1 MSMREQERRKRQ
13 AMDRADGVKNRIAG
27 RMRDADLIAKEAKR
41 RADQVKRRIEV
52 GDVDPRPLPGLR
64 EDSLPSMESMES
76 SESMASMEST
86 ESAAL
91 TSGMPSEE
99 EAYDGGNM
107 SEDMPLGID
116 PRGAHEE
123 LGQRITEDTGSDGDI
138 HLHAQRRGEEMRKEM
153 TEDTGAEGDMQEHA
167 DRKVQQMEN
176 ELLGD

>member
-13 AMDRADGVKNRIAG
+13 AIDRADGVKNRIAG
-27 RMRDADLIAKEAKR
+27 RMRDAELIAKEAKR

-52 GDVDPRPLPGLR
+52 GDVEPRPLPSLR

-86 ESAAL
+86 ESAEL
-91 TSGMPSEE
+91 TGGVPSEE

-107 SEDMPLGID
+107 SEDMPLGVD
-116 PRGAHEE
+116 PKGAHEE

>member
-1 MSMREQERRKRQ
+1 MREQERRKRQ
-13 AMDRADGVKNRIAG
+13 ALDRADGVKNRIAG
-27 RMRDADLIAKEAKR
+27 RMRDTEFIAKEAKR

-52 GDVDPRPLPGLR
+52 GDVEPRPLPSLR

-91 TSGMPSEE
+91 TSRVPSK

-116 PRGAHEE
+116 PKGAHEE

-138 HLHAQRRGEEMRKEM
+138 HLHAQRRGKEMRKEM

>member
-1 MSMREQERRKRQ
+1 MREQERRKRQ
-13 AMDRADGVKNRIAG
+13 AIDRADGVKNRIAG
-27 RMRDADLIAKEAKR
+27 RMRDAELIAKEAER

-52 GDVDPRPLPGLR
+52 GDVEPRPLPSLR

-86 ESAAL
+86 ESAEL
-91 TSGMPSEE
+91 TDGVPSEE

-116 PRGAHEE
+116 PKGAHEE

-138 HLHAQRRGEEMRKEM
+138 HLHAQRRADVMKKEM
-153 TEDTGAEGDMQEHA
+153 TDDTGAGGDMKEHA
-167 DRKVQQMEN
+167 DRKVEQMEN

>member
-1 MSMREQERRKRQ
+1 MREQERRKRQ
-13 AMDRADGVKNRIAG
+13 AIDRADGIKNRIAG
-27 RMRDADLIAKEAKR
+27 RMRDAELIAKEAKR

-52 GDVDPRPLPGLR
+52 GDVEPRPLPSLR

-91 TSGMPSEE
+91 TGGVPSEE
-99 EAYDGGNM
+99 EAYDGGNI

-123 LGQRITEDTGSDGDI
+123 LGQRITEDTGSEGDI
-138 HLHAQRRGEEMRKEM
+138 HLHAQRRGEEMKKEM

-167 DRKVQQMEN
+167 DRKVQQMES

>member
-1 MSMREQERRKRQ
+1 MREQERRKRQ
-13 AMDRADGVKNRIAG
+13 AIDRADGVKNRIAG
-27 RMRDADLIAKEAKR
+27 RMRDAELIAKEAKR

-52 GDVDPRPLPGLR
+52 GDVEPRPLPSLR

-91 TSGMPSEE
+91 TSGVPSEE
-99 EAYDGGNM
+99 EAYTGGNM
-107 SEDMPLGID
+107 SEDMPLGVD
-116 PRGAHEE
+116 PKGAHEE
-123 LGQRITEDTGSDGDI
+123 LGQRITEDTGSEGDI

>member
-1 MSMREQERRKRQ
+1 MREQERRKRR
-13 AMDRADGVKNRIAG
+13 AIDRADGVKNRIAG
-27 RMRDADLIAKEAKR
+27 RMRDAELLAKEAKR

-52 GDVDPRPLPGLR
+52 GDVEPRPLPSLR

-91 TSGMPSEE
+91 TGGVPSEE
-99 EAYDGGNM
+99 EAYDGGNI

-123 LGQRITEDTGSDGDI
+123 LGQRITEDTGSEGDI
-138 HLHAQRRGEEMRKEM
+138 HLHAQRRGEEMKKEM

-167 DRKVQQMEN
+167 DRKVQQMES

>member
-13 AMDRADGVKNRIAG
+13 AIASADGIKKRIAG
-27 RMRDADLIAKEAKR
+27 KMRNAELMAMEARR

-52 GDVDPRPLPGLR
+52 GDVEPRSLPGLR

-76 SESMASMEST
+76 SESMDSMEST

-91 TSGMPSEE
+91 TGGVPSEE
-99 EAYDGGNM
+99 EAYGGAGM

-116 PRGAHEE
+116 PKGAHEE
-123 LGQRITEDTGSDGDI
+123 LGQEITEDTGSDGDI
-138 HLHAQRRGEEMRKEM
+138 HLHAQRKGDEMKKEM
-153 TEDTGAEGDMQEHA
+153 TEDTGAGADMGEHA
-167 DRKVQQMEN
+167 DRKVEQLGD

>member
-13 AMDRADGVKNRIAG
+13 AIDRADGIKNRIAG
-27 RMRDADLIAKEAKR
+27 RMRDAELIAKEAKR

-52 GDVDPRPLPGLR
+52 GDVEPRPLPSLR

-86 ESAAL
+86 ASAAL
-91 TSGMPSEE
+91 TSGVPSEE
-99 EAYDGGNM
+99 GAYDGGNM

-116 PRGAHEE
+116 PKGAHEE

>member
-1 MSMREQERRKRQ
+1 MRAQERRKRQ
-13 AMDRADGVKNRIAG
+13 AIDRAAGVKHRIAG
-27 RMRDADLIAKEAKR
+27 RMRDAELIAKEARR
-41 RADQVKRRIEV
+41 RADQVKSRIEV
-52 GDVDPRPLPGLR
+52 GDVEPRPLPSLR

-86 ESAAL
+86 QSAEL
-91 TSGMPSEE
+91 TGGVPSEE

-116 PRGAHEE
+116 PKGAHEE

>member
-1 MSMREQERRKRQ
+1 MREQERRKRQ
-13 AMDRADGVKNRIAG
+13 AIDRADGVKNRIAG
-27 RMRDADLIAKEAKR
+27 RMRDTELIAKEAKR

-52 GDVDPRPLPGLR
+52 GDVEPRPLPSLR

-91 TSGMPSEE
+91 TSGIPSE

-116 PRGAHEE
+116 PKGAHEE

-138 HLHAQRRGEEMRKEM
+138 HLHAQRRGEEMKKEM
-153 TEDTGAEGDMQEHA
+153 TEDTGAGGDMKEHA
-167 DRKVQQMEN
+167 DRKVEQMEN

>member
-13 AMDRADGVKNRIAG
+13 AIDRADGVKNRIAG
-27 RMRDADLIAKEAKR
+27 RMRDAELIAKEAKR

-52 GDVDPRPLPGLR
+52 GDVEPRPLPSLR

-76 SESMASMEST
+76 SESMASIEST

-91 TSGMPSEE
+91 TSGVPSEE

-116 PRGAHEE
+116 PKGAHEE

-138 HLHAQRRGEEMRKEM
+138 HLHAQRGGEEMRKEM

>member
-1 MSMREQERRKRQ
+1 MREQERRKRQ
-13 AMDRADGVKNRIAG
+13 AINKADGVKNRIAG
-27 RMRDADLIAKEAKR
+27 RMQDAELIAKEAKR

-52 GDVDPRPLPGLR
+52 GDVEPRPLPSLR

-91 TSGMPSEE
+91 TGGIPSEE

-138 HLHAQRRGEEMRKEM
+138 HLHAQRRGEEMKKEM
-153 TEDTGAEGDMQEHA
+153 TEDTGAGGDMKEHA
-167 DRKVQQMEN
+167 DRKVEQMEN
-176 ELLGD
+176 ELLGG

>member
-1 MSMREQERRKRQ
+1 MREQERRKRQ
-13 AMDRADGVKNRIAG
+13 AINRADGVKNRIAG
-27 RMRDADLIAKEAKR
+27 RMQDVELIAKETKR

-52 GDVDPRPLPGLR
+52 GDVEPRPLPSLR

-76 SESMASMEST
+76 SESMASMETT

-91 TSGMPSEE
+91 ASGVPSKE

-116 PRGAHEE
+116 PKSAHEE

>member
-1 MSMREQERRKRQ
+1 MSMREQERRKRE
-13 AMDRADGVKNRIAG
+13 AIRRADGIKDRIAG
-27 RMRDADLIAKEAKR
+27 RMRDAELLAKESKR

-52 GDVDPRPLPGLR
+52 GDVDPRPLPSLR

-86 ESAAL
+86 ESAEL
-91 TSGMPSEE
+91 TAGVPSEE
-99 EAYDGGNM
+99 ESYAGGNM

-116 PRGAHEE
+116 PKGAHEE

-138 HLHAQRRGEEMRKEM
+138 HLHAQRRGEEMKKEM
-153 TEDTGAEGDMQEHA
+153 TEDTGAGGDMKEHA
-167 DRKVQQMEN
+167 DRKVEQMEN

>member
-1 MSMREQERRKRQ
+1 MREQERRKRQ
-13 AMDRADGVKNRIAG
+13 AIDRADGVKNRIAG
-27 RMRDADLIAKEAKR
+27 RMRDAELMAKEAKR

-52 GDVDPRPLPGLR
+52 GDVEPRPLPSLR

-91 TSGMPSEE
+91 TSGIPSEE
-99 EAYDGGNM
+99 ESYGGGNM

-116 PRGAHEE
+116 PKGAHEE

-138 HLHAQRRGEEMRKEM
+138 HLHAQRRGEEMKKEM
-153 TEDTGAEGDMQEHA
+153 TEDTGAGGDMKEHA
-167 DRKVQQMEN
+167 DRKVEQMEN

>member
-13 AMDRADGVKNRIAG
+13 AIDRADGVKNRIAG
-27 RMRDADLIAKEAKR
+27 RMRDAELIAKEAKR

-52 GDVDPRPLPGLR
+52 GDVEPRPLPSLR

-76 SESMASMEST
+76 SESLASMEST

-91 TSGMPSEE
+91 TSGVPSEE
-99 EAYDGGNM
+99 GAYDGGNM

-116 PRGAHEE
+116 PKGAHEE

>member
-13 AMDRADGVKNRIAG
+13 AISRMDELKKRMEG
-27 RMRDADLIAKEAKR
+27 RMREVELIAKEAKR

-52 GDVDPRPLPGLR
+52 GDVEPRALPSLR
-64 EDSLPSMESMES
+64 EDSLPSMGSMES
-76 SESMASMEST
+76 SESMASMDST

-91 TSGMPSEE
+91 TSGVPSEE
-99 EAYDGGNM
+99 EAYGAGDM

-116 PRGAHEE
+116 PKGAHEE

-138 HLHAQRRGEEMRKEM
+138 HLHAQRRGEEMKKEM
-153 TEDTGAEGDMQEHA
+153 TEDTGAGGDMHEHA
-167 DRKVQQMEN
+167 ARKVQQMEN

>member
-1 MSMREQERRKRQ
+1 MREQERRKRQ
-13 AMDRADGVKNRIAG
+13 ALDRADGVKNRIAG
-27 RMRDADLIAKEAKR
+27 RMRDAELIAKEAKR
-41 RADQVKRRIEV
+41 RADQVKKRIEV
-52 GDVDPRPLPGLR
+52 GDIEPRPLPSLR

-86 ESAAL
+86 ESAEL
-91 TSGMPSEE
+91 TGVVPSEE

-116 PRGAHEE
+116 PKRSHEE

-138 HLHAQRRGEEMRKEM
+138 HLHAQRRGEEMKKEM
-153 TEDTGAEGDMQEHA
+153 TEDTGAGGDMKEHV
-167 DRKVQQMEN
+167 DRKVEQMED

>member
-1 MSMREQERRKRQ
+1 MREQERRKQQ
-13 AMDRADGVKNRIAG
+13 AINRADGVKNRIAG
-27 RMRDADLIAKEAKR
+27 RMRDAELIAKEAKR

-52 GDVDPRPLPGLR
+52 GDVQPRPLPSLR

-86 ESAAL
+86 ESAEL
-91 TSGMPSEE
+91 TGGVPSEE

-116 PRGAHEE
+116 PKGAHEE

-138 HLHAQRRGEEMRKEM
+138 HLHAQRRGEEMKKEM
-153 TEDTGAEGDMQEHA
+153 TEDTGAGGDMKEHA
-167 DRKVQQMEN
+167 DRKVEQLEN
-176 ELLGD
+176 ELLED

>member
-13 AMDRADGVKNRIAG
+13 AIARADGTKDRIAG
-27 RMRDADLIAKEAKR
+27 RMREVELLAKESKR
-41 RADQVKRRIEV
+41 RADGVKRRIEV
-52 GDVDPRPLPGLR
+52 GDVEPRPLPSLR

-91 TSGMPSEE
+91 TGGVPSEE
-99 EAYDGGNM
+99 EAYGGGEM

-123 LGQRITEDTGSDGDI
+123 LGQRITEDTGSGGDI
-138 HLHAQRRGEEMRKEM
+138 HLHAQRRADEMKKEM
-153 TEDTGAEGDMQEHA
+153 TEDTGAGADMMEHA

-176 ELLGD
+176 ELLGE

>member
-1 MSMREQERRKRQ
+1 
-13 AMDRADGVKNRIAG
+13 
-27 RMRDADLIAKEAKR
+27 
-41 RADQVKRRIEV
+41 V
-52 GDVDPRPLPGLR
+52 GDVEPRPLPSLR

-91 TSGMPSEE
+91 TSGVPSE

-116 PRGAHEE
+116 PKGAHEE

>member
-1 MSMREQERRKRQ
+1 MREQERRKQQ
-13 AMDRADGVKNRIAG
+13 AINRADGVKNRIAG
-27 RMRDADLIAKEAKR
+27 RMRDAELIAKEAKR

-52 GDVDPRPLPGLR
+52 GDVEPRSLPSLR

-86 ESAAL
+86 ESAEL
-91 TSGMPSEE
+91 TAGVPSEE
-99 EAYDGGNM
+99 EAYAGGNM

-116 PRGAHEE
+116 PKGAHEE

-138 HLHAQRRGEEMRKEM
+138 HLHAQRRGEEMKKGM
-153 TEDTGAEGDMQEHA
+153 TEDTGAGRDMKEHA
-167 DRKVQQMEN
+167 DRKVEQMEN